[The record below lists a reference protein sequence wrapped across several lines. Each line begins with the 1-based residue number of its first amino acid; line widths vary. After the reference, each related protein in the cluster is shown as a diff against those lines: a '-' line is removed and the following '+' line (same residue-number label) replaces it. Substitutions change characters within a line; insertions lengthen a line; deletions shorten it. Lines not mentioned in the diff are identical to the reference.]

1 MAYYMTNPTTIPNP
15 YRGFVFCFYFVCL
28 LIVFKVSSDNP
39 IPHVSTLYCW
49 IWTNNSRIQ
58 SCAVHLVCHHAAIL
72 AIDLHKIII
81 LRVAFLFTESQPIG
95 GVPYCA
101 FGMFFEIINCSFV
114 VLVAKTTRPCMYTE
128 IPVTFG
134 RINGSDWYCPRVL
147 DNSDR
152 AQNEFKG
159 VCGQTHYT
167 GVRND
172 GEIFSYQSDSCL
184 F

>member
-15 YRGFVFCFYFVCL
+15 WRGGGVVFCFYFVCL

-39 IPHVSTLYCW
+39 IPTCFHALLLDLNQQHTHSVVRST
-49 IWTNNSRIQ
+49 IFVP
-58 SCAVHLVCHHAAIL
+58 SCSYSSIL

-114 VLVAKTTRPCMYTE
+114 VLVAKTTRPCMY
-128 IPVTFG
+128 
-134 RINGSDWYCPRVL
+134 
-147 DNSDR
+147 
-152 AQNEFKG
+152 
-159 VCGQTHYT
+159 
-167 GVRND
+167 
-172 GEIFSYQSDSCL
+172 
-184 F
+184 

>member
-1 MAYYMTNPTTIPNP
+1 MAPTNGVLHDKP
-15 YRGFVFCFYFVCL
+15 YNHTKPLGGGFVFCFYFVCL

-49 IWTNNSRIQ
+49 IWTNNTRIQ
-58 SCAVHLVCHHAAIL
+58 SCAVHLVCHHATIL

-114 VLVAKTTRPCMYTE
+114 VLVTKTTRPCMYWDPGNVRQDQWVGLVLSPCTGQFGQSTE
-128 IPVTFG
+128 WI
-134 RINGSDWYCPRVL
+134 
-147 DNSDR
+147 
-152 AQNEFKG
+152 
-159 VCGQTHYT
+159 
-167 GVRND
+167 
-172 GEIFSYQSDSCL
+172 
-184 F
+184 